1 MEDDDF
7 ITIELPVE
15 RFYVRV
21 DQAAI
26 RDIRLSLAARGMFA
40 LLKNLPRGWAT
51 NISHLKYLTGMGKH
65 ALQGVSSE
73 LREVGAVE
81 VLPRRLTAEQ
91 AAKWTERAKAK
102 GLNKSYRAGQVA
114 GKIWRLHAECEWA
127 IEAPLKPPAPNVLA
141 PRSALEKGST
151 ESPVFRQTEKPAD
164 EKSATKKNQE
174 QGNVVFLKKEQQQ
187 PTVLQQFAEAAGDE
201 VMRKSVADGLSLRAI
216 EKILANADL
225 EKVRWAGYSLRQYME
240 SGTARSPGAVATSL
254 VQKAATGEIGKPRML
269 TDIER
274 AQDVQKRQKV
284 DKEKEALARE
294 AEVTQLQELE
304 AKNKVLE
311 KILQMLELEP
321 HKNEQFHSK
330 FLAFLQ
336 ENQPHVLPYYDA
348 AKKAGKPLLE
358 SCMVRASLHKFMEA
372 SADAKEVA

>member
-40 LLKNLPRGWAT
+40 LLKNLPPGWAT
-51 NISHLKYLTGMGKH
+51 NITHLKYLTGMGKH
-65 ALQGVSSE
+65 ALQGVSGE
-73 LREVGAVE
+73 LREVGALE

-114 GKIWRLHAECEWA
+114 GKIWRLHAEAEWA
-127 IEAPLKPPAPNVLA
+127 VEAPLKPP
-141 PRSALEKGST
+141 RFALEKVST
-151 ESPVFRQTEKPAD
+151 ESPVFRQTEKSAA
-164 EKSATKKNQE
+164 EKSATKNNQE
-174 QGNVVFLKKEQQQ
+174 QGNVVFLKKEQQ
-187 PTVLQQFAEAAGDE
+187 PTVLQQFSEAAGDE

-240 SGTARSPGAVATSL
+240 NGTARSPGAVATTL
-254 VQKAATGEIGKPRML
+254 AQKAATGEIGKPRIL
-269 TDIER
+269 AEIER
-274 AQDVQKRQKV
+274 DQVIQKQQK
-284 DKEKEALARE
+284 KAELAY
-294 AEVTQLQELE
+294 QQLLQES
-304 AKNKVLE
+304 AARVKVPPL
-311 KILQMLELEP
+311 P
-321 HKNEQFHSK
+321 PGSGSK
-330 FLAFLQ
+330 
-336 ENQPHVLPYYDA
+336 LPRLPRS
-348 AKKAGKPLLE
+348 GGG
-358 SCMVRASLHKFMEA
+358 
-372 SADAKEVA
+372 

>member
-40 LLKNLPRGWAT
+40 LLKNLPPGWAT
-51 NISHLKYLTGMGKH
+51 NITHLKYLTGMGKH
-65 ALQGVSSE
+65 ALQGVSGE
-73 LREVGAVE
+73 LREVGALE
-81 VLPRRLTAEQ
+81 VLPRRLTVEQ

-114 GKIWRLHAECEWA
+114 GKIWRLHAETEWA
-127 IEAPLKPPAPNVLA
+127 MEAPLKPPAPNVLA

-164 EKSATKKNQE
+164 EKSATKNNQE

-187 PTVLQQFAEAAGDE
+187 QPTVLQQFSEAAGDE
-201 VMRKSVADGLSLRAI
+201 VMRKSVEDGLSLRAL

-254 VQKAATGEIGKPRML
+254 AQKAATGEIGKPRIL
-269 TDIER
+269 AEIER
-274 AQDVQKRQKV
+274 DQVIQKQQK
-284 DKEKEALARE
+284 KAELAY
-294 AEVTQLQELE
+294 QQLLQES
-304 AKNKVLE
+304 AARVKVPPL
-311 KILQMLELEP
+311 P
-321 HKNEQFHSK
+321 PGSGSK
-330 FLAFLQ
+330 
-336 ENQPHVLPYYDA
+336 LPRLPRS
-348 AKKAGKPLLE
+348 GGG
-358 SCMVRASLHKFMEA
+358 
-372 SADAKEVA
+372 